1 MLSSSDWLAIGTFVL
16 AIATVSSVMLFWYES
31 DKNRRLAALERRNNN
46 FYSPLFL
53 LLQSISYN
61 AENKDKLQT
70 RLLDLCLSNVVNV
83 GAGINNA
90 VTDYLDGMA
99 KLPVISHEALNAIA
113 VNRTAEVPIPSE
125 VQEEI
130 SNARASTSALFRK
143 FLKEIAENG
152 QLEYKLIISEVSK
165 INREKYVEP
174 TFSFIA
180 LNELMEKL

>member
-1 MLSSSDWLAIGTFVL
+1 M
-16 AIATVSSVMLFWYES
+16 FWYES
-31 DKNRRLAALERRNNN
+31 GKNRRLTALESRNNN

-53 LLQSISYN
+53 LLQSIGYN
-61 AENKDKLQT
+61 AENKDNLQT
-70 RLLDLCLSNVVNV
+70 RLLDLCLSNVVN
-83 GAGINNA
+83 ARSGINKA

-99 KLPVISHEALNAIA
+99 KLPVISLEALNAIA

-143 FLKEIAENG
+143 FLKEIVENG

-174 TFSFIA
+174 KFSFIA